1 MPIVIRELIIRA
13 TAEQGAGGTEP
24 DLAEPKPKEANR
36 QELVT
41 EVVDQVFDILRA
53 KEER

>member
-13 TAEQGAGGTEP
+13 TAEQGAGGKEP
-24 DLAEPKPKEANR
+24 ELAEPKPKEANQ
-36 QELVT
+36 QEIMS

-53 KEER
+53 REER